1 VLVTRTVLYT
11 LFSLHLIPRHNGTP
25 SRDSDS
31 DAQQPSLNVRIYA
44 LGGTLKVEGLQNL
57 ALAKLSR
64 ACAIFWSSD
73 DFAELAV
80 TILVCDMEEWRNHL
94 LMKIMFEMIAEHK
107 EFGCEKLGE
116 RAVQRFGRAGEGI
129 PR

>member
-1 VLVTRTVLYT
+1 
-11 LFSLHLIPRHNGTP
+11 
-25 SRDSDS
+25 
-31 DAQQPSLNVRIYA
+31 
-44 LGGTLKVEGLQNL
+44 
-57 ALAKLSR
+57 
-64 ACAIFWSSD
+64 
-73 DFAELAV
+73 
-80 TILVCDMEEWRNHL
+80 MEEWRNHL